1 MTIKDRVLEYCN
13 IKGIAISTFERMA
26 DLSNGYFKK
35 TSRFPHAA
43 KRKQISCAFPDLNM
57 SWLISGEG
65 EMLNPEPNG
74 SVHINQ
80 DHNTNSTMFGYVNID
95 VPEKDKQK
103 ILNADGIVV
112 ETDGCTN
119 KQIQHYRDIIDSKDE
134 QISRLLSII
143 EEKDKLIASIMERM

>member
-1 MTIKDRVLEYCN
+1 
-13 IKGIAISTFERMA
+13 
-26 DLSNGYFKK
+26 
-35 TSRFPHAA
+35 
-43 KRKQISCAFPDLNM
+43 
-57 SWLISGEG
+57 
-65 EMLNPEPNG
+65 
-74 SVHINQ
+74 
-80 DHNTNSTMFGYVNID
+80 MFGYVNID
-95 VPEKDKQK
+95 VPEKGKQK